1 MTAVSDEQKLLS
13 LCSDYATGC
22 TAEKVRIDFRQM
34 QASVSFAT
42 ANSSVV
48 GSTELSVHWMPWS
61 SSSVVNHNIMIRNIK
76 SQKTKYMCKRITVL
90 KQLEL
95 LREFWLEI
103 FY

>member
-42 ANSSVV
+42 ADISVV
-48 GSTELSVHWMPWS
+48 GSTELSVQRMPGS
-61 SSSVVNHNIMIRNIK
+61 SSPVVTRNIMIRNIK
-76 SQKTKYMCKRITVL
+76 SQKRKYVCKRITVL
-90 KQLEL
+90 KQLGL
-95 LREFWLEI
+95 LRELSLEK